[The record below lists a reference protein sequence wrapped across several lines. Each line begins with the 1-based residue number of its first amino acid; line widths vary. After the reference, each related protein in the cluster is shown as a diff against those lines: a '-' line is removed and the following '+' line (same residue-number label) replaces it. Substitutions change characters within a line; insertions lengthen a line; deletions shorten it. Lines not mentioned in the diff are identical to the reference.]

1 MKGFRLRNIVALF
14 LFVLL
19 GASVLV
25 AHVWKQNAYVRLSK
39 ESARLAREHKAL
51 RDSIALL
58 EMQAGELREPARLER
73 LARARFGLEYGR
85 HPVPVYPAGAARPAD
100 GALARTGAASGTPAP
115 GGADGGRGGARIGKA
130 AWPTRGL

>member
-39 ESARLAREHKAL
+39 ESARLVREHKSL

-58 EMQAGELREPARLER
+58 EMQAGDLRKPARIEG
-73 LARARFGLEYGR
+73 LARARFGLEYGK
-85 HPVPVYPAGAARPAD
+85 HPVPVYPAGAARKSE
-100 GALARTGAASGTPAP
+100 GVLARRGAGMGASDP
-115 GGADGGRGGARIGKA
+115 DGSAAGKVGKA

>member
-58 EMQAGELREPARLER
+58 EMQAGELRKPARIEG
-73 LARARFGLEYGR
+73 LARARFGLEYGK
-85 HPVPVYPAGAARPAD
+85 HPVPVYPAGASRPAE
-100 GALARTGAASGTPAP
+100 GVLAIE
-115 GGADGGRGGARIGKA
+115 GRGAGGERIGKA